1 MERLK
6 EKMLAQV
13 RPQAAGPVPA
23 KWQQRKSA
31 DNPREDSRRHGRLPG
46 RKGYYGLSTNEVTKR
61 AKISRGA
68 MHHYFTNRMALV
80 AVVIE
85 HIFYRRLDHFLS
97 EYFEAV
103 RKRSGQNVVA
113 VAAETHRHN
122 VQTRDYAAYIELA
135 IAARTDEE
143 LNSHF
148 EPAMRR

>member
-1 MERLK
+1 
-6 EKMLAQV
+6 
-13 RPQAAGPVPA
+13 
-23 KWQQRKSA
+23 
-31 DNPREDSRRHGRLPG
+31 
-46 RKGYYGLSTNEVTKR
+46 
-61 AKISRGA
+61 

-113 VAAETHRHN
+113 IAAETHWHN

-135 IAARTDEE
+135 IAAHMGLLFHRPVFGAGERTAAVRNLISKVAQSLYHDD
-143 LNSHF
+143 
-148 EPAMRR
+148 